1 MYKNQSKPRFKRRE
15 IQSHTV
21 IIIQQINKNKNVYN
35 WIDYKYYIKSIF
47 FKNINN
53 KKVNV
58 G

>member
-1 MYKNQSKPRFKRRE
+1 MYKNQSKLGLKEEKYSRL
-15 IQSHTV
+15 
-21 IIIQQINKNKNVYN
+21 IIIQQINNNKNVYN